1 MMVPLPNGTME
12 KIDHLLIT
20 ESQKT
25 LRVLSSPIGNAA
37 GTLLAMQKK
46 AQSWVDK
53 AKEGHLRQ
61 QDSWFL
67 LDCQF
72 WPGVSYGICC
82 NLVEHWKL
90 EECLAKQYYEL
101 LTLGCVI

>member
-1 MMVPLPNGTME
+1 ME

-25 LRVLSSPIGNAA
+25 LRVHSSPIGNAA

-53 AKEGHLRQ
+53 AKEGHLWR
-61 QDSWFL
+61 QDSWFH

-72 WPGVSYGICC
+72 WPGVCYGICC
-82 NLVEHWKL
+82 NLVEHWKI
-90 EECLAKQYYEL
+90 EECLAKQYCEL
-101 LTLGCVI
+101 LPLDGVI